1 MKALSPCC
9 PVPTGTGSVRMYP
22 PPTLSPGDFVASC
35 GTRGKEAATKRPQL
49 GAFCLF
55 PSFLPSPVAAK
66 GEGGCAVPGQLA
78 VPTATMPMESCRK
91 AKKEKLKAGFGVNP
105 PSPCTRGMLG
115 AGGRVLGTWGVLY
128 VDTGTAQG

>member
-35 GTRGKEAATKRPQL
+35 GTRGKEVATKRPQL

-66 GEGGCAVPGQLA
+66 GEGMRGARPA
-78 VPTATMPMESCRK
+78 CRPHRHH
-91 AKKEKLKAGFGVNP
+91 AHGVVQK
-105 PSPCTRGMLG
+105 S
-115 AGGRVLGTWGVLY
+115 
-128 VDTGTAQG
+128 